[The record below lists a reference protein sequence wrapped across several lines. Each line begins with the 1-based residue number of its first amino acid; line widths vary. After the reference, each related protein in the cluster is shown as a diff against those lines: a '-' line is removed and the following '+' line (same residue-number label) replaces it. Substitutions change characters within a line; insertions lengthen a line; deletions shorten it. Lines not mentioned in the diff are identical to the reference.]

1 VASHTRSNQ
10 PAPHPAASAP
20 SAAPKENDPF
30 AEMDLLKDSLG
41 YAIKSAQVRI
51 YELLFQMLG
60 PNAIS
65 PARLTALSIIST
77 RSGIN
82 QSELAAEL
90 RITRASVVKVIDT
103 LESLGFVQRQ
113 SIAGDRRSY
122 ALVVTEQGKNELLGM
137 RQRLNAYEV
146 AISTQLTTAER
157 FQLMALLGK
166 VAAA

>member
-1 VASHTRSNQ
+1 
-10 PAPHPAASAP
+10 
-20 SAAPKENDPF
+20 
-30 AEMDLLKDSLG
+30 MDLLKDSLG
-41 YAIKSAQVRI
+41 YAIKCAQIRT
-51 YELLFQMLG
+51 YEKLFQMLG

-82 QSELAAEL
+82 QSELAQAL

-103 LESLGFVQRQ
+103 LESLGFVERQ

-137 RQRLNAYEV
+137 RKRLNAYEL
-146 AISTQLTTAER
+146 AISSKLTAAER
-157 FQLMALLGK
+157 VQLMALLGK
-166 VAAA
+166 VAVV

>member
-1 VASHTRSNQ
+1 MGS
-10 PAPHPAASAP
+10 
-20 SAAPKENDPF
+20 DPF

-41 YAIKSAQVRI
+41 YAIKCAQVRT
-51 YELLFQMLG
+51 YERLFQMLG
-60 PNAIS
+60 PNAIT
-65 PARLTALSIIST
+65 PARLSALSIIST

-103 LESLGFVQRQ
+103 LESLGFVERQ

-137 RQRLNAYEV
+137 RQRMDAYEL
-146 AISTQLTTAER
+146 AISSRLTTAER
-157 FQLMALLGK
+157 LQLMALLGK
-166 VAAA
+166 VAVA

>member
-1 VASHTRSNQ
+1 MRVLSDSSQ
-10 PAPHPAASAP
+10 ESSAVP
-20 SAAPKENDPF
+20 TENDPF
-30 AEMDLLKDSLG
+30 SEMDLLKDSLG
-41 YAIKSAQVRI
+41 YAIKCAQVRT
-51 YELLFQMLG
+51 YEMLFQMLG
-60 PNAIS
+60 PNAIT
-65 PARLTALSIIST
+65 PARLSALSIIST

-137 RQRLNAYEV
+137 RQRMDAYEL
-146 AISTQLTTAER
+146 AISSRLIPAER
-157 FQLMALLGK
+157 VQLMALLGK
-166 VAAA
+166 VAAI

>member
-1 VASHTRSNQ
+1 MASRTKSKQ
-10 PAPHPAASAP
+10 PAPRP
-20 SAAPKENDPF
+20 SGSSIPENDPF

-41 YAIKSAQVRI
+41 YAIKCAQVRT

-60 PNAIS
+60 PNAIT
-65 PARLTALSIIST
+65 PARLSALSIIST
-77 RSGIN
+77 RSSIN

-137 RQRLNAYEV
+137 RQRMDAYEL
-146 AISTQLTTAER
+146 AISSQLTTAER
-157 FQLMALLGK
+157 VQLMVLLAK